1 MCLFLSGVL
10 NFLLYSHILEIIMVS
25 QHPGKFR
32 ILQSNFPDAGTLVK
46 VKKDQNKRR
55 ISLWYSYHIAGRV
68 GKRDRSTY
76 FMEATFQTQ

>member
-1 MCLFLSGVL
+1 MCFFPSRVL

-46 VKKDQNKRR
+46 VKKDQNRRR
-55 ISLWYSYHIAGRV
+55 ISWWYSYYIAG
-68 GKRDRSTY
+68 
-76 FMEATFQTQ
+76 